1 MWAIPAPRTL
11 ITELDQGGQAYDS
24 QPIVVEEIEETP
36 ANEERPEVLGC
47 HGNVDDMC
55 IQAATAAIDNCS
67 SKPESML
74 SREEKIWRL
83 AKKAGSTLPEDRI
96 ELDTD
101 TKLRV
106 NDRLKTAGLIDKVSL
121 AF

>member
-1 MWAIPAPRTL
+1 
-11 ITELDQGGQAYDS
+11 
-24 QPIVVEEIEETP
+24 
-36 ANEERPEVLGC
+36 
-47 HGNVDDMC
+47 MC
-55 IQAATAAIDNCS
+55 IQAATVAIDNCF

-83 AKKAGSTLPEDRI
+83 AEKAGSTLPEDRI

-101 TKLRV
+101 TKLWV
-106 NDRLKTAGLIDKVSL
+106 KDQLKTAGLIDKVSL